1 MRTNHEIKERGEN
14 GIGDRIVGILECL
27 DEAGNVII
35 GPIKNAPLSSN
46 PHATISI
53 MLGQLLMY
61 GTRRQKIIAHLIDIP
76 LTLIENIIIIVFMPN
91 CKTVISHCLNAAMC
105 FPKDLPKSG

>member
-1 MRTNHEIKERGEN
+1 MSIGEKT
-14 GIGDRIVGILECL
+14 IGVLECL

-35 GPIKNAPLSSN
+35 GPVANAPLSGN

-61 GTRRQKIIAHLIDIP
+61 GTRSQKIAAHLIDIP
-76 LTLIENIIIIVFMPN
+76 LTLIENLIIIVFMPK
-91 CKTVISHCLNAAMC
+91 CKTVVSHCLNAAMC
-105 FPKDLPKSG
+105 FPKTLPKTG